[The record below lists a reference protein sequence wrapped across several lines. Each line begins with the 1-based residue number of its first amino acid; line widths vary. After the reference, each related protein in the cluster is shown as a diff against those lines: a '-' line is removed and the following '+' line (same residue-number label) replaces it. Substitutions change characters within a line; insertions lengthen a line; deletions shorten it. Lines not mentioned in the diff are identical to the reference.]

1 MGLDLFNT
9 TVLSTY
15 DSLIKVGDNDTL
27 TGTPKLLSDG
37 RGNDTPIW
45 LGTNSLGVGITPE
58 SGYTFQ
64 VSGLTKLSTV
74 IITSNVTANS
84 FIKSGGLSSQFLKAN
99 GSVDSNTYQ
108 NTNQKGLANG
118 YAPLDSGAKI
128 SEAYLPDSIVGQLEY
143 QGTWN
148 ASNNTPTLP
157 SASTVKG
164 HYYVTSA
171 AGTYETIEY
180 AVGDWV
186 ISNGTSWQKV
196 DNTDAVTTVFGRL
209 GAIVAD
215 ENDYSSF
222 YHPLDGDLDANASTA
237 TTLQTARFIN
247 GTSFNGSAN
256 ITTAI
261 WGTSRTITIGDTGKS
276 LNGSTNVTW
285 SRAELGITKTN
296 IDALNIDADTLDGQQ
311 GSYYAA
317 ANSLSNYLPLTG
329 GTLTGNLTVPIVY
342 TTSNGSGT
350 NIRLGDDAWLGDINL
365 GNTTRLSGQ
374 QDPTKGYLTFGNVS
388 NTALGRDGSG
398 NLKWG
403 SNDIIHAGNISSQS
417 VAYAANS
424 NLLDNLNSTQF
435 LRSDTSDTMSGTL
448 TVANDIIIKRGDV
461 TYKQAYHSLYVGG
474 DNLASANTAIYIG
487 NRGDGTGYGYELFY
501 EGVGS
506 GNNNKLKLISENL
519 GTPKVAFEVT
529 ADGDVTFPNNVV
541 VEGSINIDAAD

>member
-128 SEAYLPDSIVGQLEY
+128 PELYLPDSIVGQLEY

-148 ASNNTPTLP
+148 ASTNTPTLP

-164 HYYVTSA
+164 HYYVVNV
-171 AGTYETIEY
+171 AGTYNTIEY

-186 ISNGTSWQKV
+186 ISNGTSWEKV

-209 GAIVAD
+209 GAIVANQ
-215 ENDYSSF
+215 NDYSIF
-222 YHPLDGDLDANASTA
+222 
-237 TTLQTARFIN
+237 TTL
-247 GTSFNGSAN
+247 
-256 ITTAI
+256 
-261 WGTSRTITIGDTGKS
+261 
-276 LNGSTNVTW
+276 
-285 SRAELGITKTN
+285 
-296 IDALNIDADTLDGQQ
+296 
-311 GSYYAA
+311 
-317 ANSLSNYLPLTG
+317 
-329 GTLTGNLTVPIVY
+329 
-342 TTSNGSGT
+342 
-350 NIRLGDDAWLGDINL
+350 
-365 GNTTRLSGQ
+365 
-374 QDPTKGYLTFGNVS
+374 
-388 NTALGRDGSG
+388 
-398 NLKWG
+398 
-403 SNDIIHAGNISSQS
+403 
-417 VAYAANS
+417 
-424 NLLDNLNSTQF
+424 
-435 LRSDTSDTMSGTL
+435 
-448 TVANDIIIKRGDV
+448 
-461 TYKQAYHSLYVGG
+461 
-474 DNLASANTAIYIG
+474 
-487 NRGDGTGYGYELFY
+487 
-501 EGVGS
+501 
-506 GNNNKLKLISENL
+506 
-519 GTPKVAFEVT
+519 
-529 ADGDVTFPNNVV
+529 
-541 VEGSINIDAAD
+541 